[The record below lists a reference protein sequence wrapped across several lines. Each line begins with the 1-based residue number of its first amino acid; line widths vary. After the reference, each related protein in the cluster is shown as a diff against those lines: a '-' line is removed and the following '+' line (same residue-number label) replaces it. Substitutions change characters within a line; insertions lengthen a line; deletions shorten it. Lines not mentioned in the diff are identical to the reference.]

1 MHQNIIFQNMVKQ
14 KASAEQDEKMKIMP
28 GLEDM
33 QIQGETG
40 RTKHNKAAGKPEKKA
55 RFCGGQKQV
64 QQVGAR
70 KTELGPVTE
79 CKTPGR
85 TSIYKGDIISPI
97 VFQCNTSLRSR
108 H

>member
-1 MHQNIIFQNMVKQ
+1 MAKQ

-28 GLEDM
+28 RLEDM

-64 QQVGAR
+64 
-70 KTELGPVTE
+70 
-79 CKTPGR
+79 
-85 TSIYKGDIISPI
+85 
-97 VFQCNTSLRSR
+97 
-108 H
+108 